1 LTAFPCRAQSSA
13 GPQGEI
19 DAHSRQAQEFLKN
32 KRPDLAAR
40 EFAAVLKL
48 DPDNVDA
55 HGNLGVLLF
64 FQGDYARA
72 APELRAALT
81 LQPALT
87 KIQALLGMCEK
98 RTGETVRA
106 RADLEASFP
115 QLQEEKLRIEAGME
129 LVEIYYGANDLD
141 KAAAL
146 VGTLRQLKPA
156 DPDIL
161 YTAHRI
167 YSDLADEAM
176 LGLAMLAPDSA
187 RMHQL
192 AAHEMAREGN
202 TAGAIAQYR
211 LALKNN
217 PQLPGA
223 HFELAEM
230 LSISSSAADREE
242 AAKEY
247 RAALASNPAD
257 EKSECRLGEIALRG
271 SQVKDAFAHFSR
283 ARQLQPN
290 DPDADLGLAKT
301 LMAMNQ
307 QEKALTLLEDAARL
321 DPFNATTRYHLAT
334 VYRGLGRTDDS
345 KRELAEFR
353 RLKEMK
359 ERLKLS
365 YRDMRLQPTTQE
377 RPDPDVPK

>member
-1 LTAFPCRAQSSA
+1 
-13 GPQGEI
+13 
-19 DAHSRQAQEFLKN
+19 
-32 KRPDLAAR
+32 LAER
-40 EFAAVLKL
+40 EFSAILAL

-64 FQGDYARA
+64 FQGDYAKA
-72 APELRAALT
+72 APELRAALK

-98 RTGETVRA
+98 RTGETARA
-106 RADLEASFP
+106 RADLEGAFP

-129 LVEIYYGANDLD
+129 LIEIDYGANDLD
-141 KAAAL
+141 KAAGVVSA
-146 VGTLRQLKPA
+146 LRQLKPA

-176 LGLAMLAPDSA
+176 LSMAMLAPDSA

-192 AAHEMAREGN
+192 TAHEMARAGN

-211 LALKNN
+211 RALKMD
-217 PQLPGA
+217 PRLPGA

-230 LSISSSAADREE
+230 LSISSVTAERDE
-242 AAKEY
+242 AGKEY
-247 RAALASNPAD
+247 LAALANDPAD
-257 EKSECRLGEIALRG
+257 EKSECRLGEIALRKTE
-271 SQVKDAFAHFSR
+271 VKDAFARFSR

-290 DPDADLGLAKT
+290 DADADLGLAKT

-307 QEKALTLLEDAARL
+307 PGKAEPLLEDAKRL
-321 DPFNATTRYHLAT
+321 DPFNATTRYYLAT
-334 VYRGLGRTDDS
+334 VYRGLGRTDDAR
-345 KRELAEFR
+345 RELAEFQ

-365 YRDMRLQPTTQE
+365 YHEMGLQPAKPE
-377 RPDPDVPK
+377 RPDPAIPK